1 MSARVPVTTSRVF
14 GSLSAREEMLYK
26 GETVSGV
33 PDSLRIVN
41 VSPEI
46 FFDVALD
53 TLAAGPQQVLSPFP
67 QEPSTEDH

>member
-1 MSARVPVTTSRVF
+1 MP
-14 GSLSAREEMLYK
+14 YK

-33 PDSLRIVN
+33 PDSLRMVN

-46 FFDVALD
+46 FFDLALE
-53 TLAAGPQQVLSPFP
+53 TLAAGSQRVLSPFP